1 VLAVRASRRGI
12 QAERSAAF
20 TWGNTPLVLV
30 LCLGYAVGLVGRV
43 PFWLATFVFVSA
55 FIAVFEY
62 PSRRRMA
69 AAPLYGIATALAVT
83 YLFESVFLVRLP

>member
-1 VLAVRASRRGI
+1 MG
-12 QAERSAAF
+12 
-20 TWGNTPLVLV
+20 WGNTPLVLA
-30 LCLGYAVGLVGRV
+30 LCFGYAVGLVGRV